1 MAGAQYKNPPQ
12 APPLFTHTPES
23 ILEVVNSNNALTK
36 GVLDKVVAE
45 IKPEDATFANVLEPG
60 LLSDNSL
67 AVSNHVPM
75 FYQYVS
81 ASKELRE
88 ASTKAQEVADEFY
101 IELKMRED
109 VFKLVEAAYN
119 TREAQDL
126 QDEQLHLID
135 KERQKYIR
143 NGLLLPAGPRRDRF
157 KEVQKRLSQLC
168 IQSQKNLN
176 DEMGGVW
183 FAPEEL
189 EGVPSDELDISQLE
203 KGTGEN
209 EGKVKV
215 TFKYTHLFPI
225 VKYAVREE
233 TRRTYNCAEA
243 IKVVNNV
250 PLFREIVA
258 LRDEAARLIR
268 YPDHASLVI
277 SRKMA
282 KSPSRVNE
290 FLGDLRKRLAPGGVK
305 ENAHLLEYKKKDCEA
320 RGVPFD
326 GNLNLWDFSFYSRI
340 MKETEYSIDEN
351 EVSQYFPVDSTYQGM
366 IKIFEQI
373 FGFVFVELSKEDRI
387 RLSPTG
393 KSEDIAWHED
403 VIIYSVWDD
412 ESAGGGFVG
421 YLYLDLHPRD
431 NKYGHNANFNI
442 EPSYIKQDGTRN
454 YPATALVCN
463 FSKPNGTRPGLLKH
477 HEVVTL
483 FHELGHGIHD
493 LASRTRYS
501 YFHGTSVARDF
512 VEAPSQML
520 ENWCWTPSVLKFL
533 SRKWDTND
541 KIPDDMIE
549 KLIKT
554 KNFNSASANLRQLFF
569 GIFDMTIHTPKSHEE
584 AENMPIA
591 KIWSELRREITGLKG
606 AEELGEETDYD
617 HRYAGIGHFV
627 NGYDAGYYGYLYS
640 QVFSLDMFHSFFKK
654 DPMDPKEG
662 RRYRQLVLQRGGS
675 QEELQTLKDFLG
687 RHPSTEPF
695 YEELGVSQG
704 TK

>member
-1 MAGAQYKNPPQ
+1 MTAAAYQNPPQ

-23 ILEVVNSNNALTK
+23 ILQVVNRNNARTK
-36 GVLDKVVAE
+36 AVLDKVVADVQ
-45 IKPEDATFANVLEPG
+45 PENATFANVLEPN
-60 LLSDNSL
+60 LLNDNL
-67 AVSNHVPM
+67 LEVSNHITM

-81 ASKELRE
+81 PNKELRE
-88 ASTKAQEVADEFY
+88 ASTKAQEIADDFY
-101 IELKMRED
+101 IELKLRED
-109 VFKLVEAAYN
+109 VFKLVDAAYA
-119 TREAQDL
+119 TRETQDL
-126 QDEQLHLID
+126 QPEQSHLLY

-143 NGLLLPAGPRRDRF
+143 NGLLLPAGPDKDRF

-183 FAPEEL
+183 FTPEDL
-189 EGVPSDELDISQLE
+189 EGVPSDDLDISQLE

-225 VKYAVREE
+225 SKYAIRED
-233 TRRTYNCAEA
+233 TRRIYLSAEA
-243 IKVVNNV
+243 NKMANNI
-250 PLFREIVA
+250 PLFREIIA
-258 LRDEAARLIR
+258 LRDEGARLIG
-268 YPDHASLVI
+268 YPDHASLII
-277 SRKMA
+277 SEKMA
-282 KSPSRVNE
+282 KSPERVNE
-290 FLGDLRKRLAPGGVK
+290 FLGDLRKRLAPGGAK
-305 ENAHLLEYKKKDCEA
+305 ECEHLLQYKKKHCED

-326 GNLNLWDFSFYSRI
+326 GNLNLWDFSFFSRI

-351 EVSQYFPVDSTYQGM
+351 EVSQYFPVETTYQGM
-366 IKIFEQI
+366 LKIFEKI
-373 FGFVFVELSKEDRI
+373 FGFVFVELSKEDRS

-412 ESAGGGFVG
+412 ESAGSGFVG

-431 NKYGHNANFNI
+431 NKYSHNANFNI
-442 EPSYIKQDGTRN
+442 ESGYTRQDGTRN

-463 FSKPNGTRPGLLKH
+463 FSKPSAAKPGLLKH

-533 SRKWDTND
+533 SRKWDSND

-554 KNFNSASANLRQLFF
+554 KHFNSASANLRQLLY
-569 GIFDMTIHTPKSHEE
+569 GIFDMTIHTPKSHDE
-584 AENMPIA
+584 AKDMPIA
-591 KIWSELRREITGLKG
+591 KIWNELRREITGLKG
-606 AEELGEETDYD
+606 LEELGDKTDND
-617 HRYAGIGHFV
+617 HRYAGVGHFV
-627 NGYDAGYYGYLYS
+627 GGYDAGYYGYLYS
-640 QVFSLDMFHSFFKK
+640 EVFSLDMFHSFFKN
-654 DPMDPKEG
+654 DPLDGKVG
-662 RRYRQLVLQRGGS
+662 RRYRELVLQRGGS
-675 QEELQTLKDFLG
+675 QEELQTLRDFLG
-687 RHPSTEPF
+687 RDPSSEPF
-695 YEELGVSQG
+695 YEELGVN
-704 TK
+704 